1 MEGLASDRITAS
13 TYVALAVMW
22 SICVWP
28 GCYRVE
34 KAKVHETEL
43 LYKVN
48 RLTGDATLIANPAV
62 DVARD

>member
-1 MEGLASDRITAS
+1 MSLRYDCYFLLAF
-13 TYVALAVMW
+13 ALAVL
-22 SICVWP
+22 VWP

-48 RLTGDATLIANPAV
+48 RFTGDATLIANPAV
-62 DVARD
+62 DVTRD